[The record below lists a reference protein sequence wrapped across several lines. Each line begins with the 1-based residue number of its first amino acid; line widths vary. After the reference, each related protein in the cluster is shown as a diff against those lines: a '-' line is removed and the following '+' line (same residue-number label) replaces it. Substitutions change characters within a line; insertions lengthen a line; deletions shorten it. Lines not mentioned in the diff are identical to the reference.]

1 MSENTR
7 LPRTLIGACIAVFAA
22 FAVLAAMH
30 LNEAHAPK
38 LPERDPRKPDA
49 LAPDRTAE
57 FGGQLKHQVSMAK
70 IDAAA
75 AQQLG
80 PKPEPLDPT
89 TLARAHAKPGEESR
103 IAAAMRIR
111 ELRKRE
117 GTAAALAALKALP
130 DSNAK

>member
-22 FAVLAAMH
+22 FAVLAALH
-30 LNEAHAPK
+30 LNEGHAPK
-38 LPERDPRKPDA
+38 APEMDPRKPDA

-57 FGGQLKHQVSMAK
+57 FGGQLQRQVSMAK
-70 IDAAA
+70 IDVVAE
-75 AQQLG
+75 QQLG
-80 PKPEPLDPT
+80 PKPEPLDLT
-89 TLARAHAKPGEESR
+89 ALAQAHTHPGGESR

-117 GTAAALAALKALP
+117 GTAAALAALQALP
-130 DSNAK
+130 DSNAN

>member
-7 LPRTLIGACIAVFAA
+7 LPRALIGAVIAVFAA
-22 FAVLAAMH
+22 FAVLAAVH
-30 LNEAHAPK
+30 LNDGHAPK
-38 LPERDPRKPDA
+38 APEMDPRKPDA

-57 FGGQLKHQVSMAK
+57 FGGQLKRQVSMAK

-75 AQQLG
+75 ERQLG
-80 PKPEPLDPT
+80 PRPEPLDLPSIQQT
-89 TLARAHAKPGEESR
+89 SGPNSSESR
-103 IAAAMRIR
+103 LASAMRIR

-130 DSNAK
+130 EPNAN